1 MEIQLWREI
10 LEPYGQAVDE
20 LVVKF
25 NHIKQE
31 YQNARMYSPIE
42 SVSGRVKS
50 ISSIMEK
57 TQRKNVRIEELE
69 DKIEDIA
76 GIRIICQFVEDIN
89 TVVKIIRKRG
99 DLEVKQEKDY
109 ITNSKP
115 SGYRSYHI
123 IAYFMVKPCG
133 YQITKGGYSDK
144 LRYR

>member
-69 DKIEDIA
+69 DKIHMDITYED
-76 GIRIICQFVEDIN
+76 
-89 TVVKIIRKRG
+89 
-99 DLEVKQEKDY
+99 
-109 ITNSKP
+109 
-115 SGYRSYHI
+115 
-123 IAYFMVKPCG
+123 
-133 YQITKGGYSDK
+133 
-144 LRYR
+144 

>member
-89 TVVKIIRKRG
+89 TVVKICFCVLSCHKAVYLG
-99 DLEVKQEKDY
+99 FF
-109 ITNSKP
+109 
-115 SGYRSYHI
+115 HI
-123 IAYFMVKPCG
+123 ILFM
-133 YQITKGGYSDK
+133 K
-144 LRYR
+144 LHCIISSCLLHCY

>member
-57 TQRKNVRIEELE
+57 LR
-69 DKIEDIA
+69 
-76 GIRIICQFVEDIN
+76 
-89 TVVKIIRKRG
+89 
-99 DLEVKQEKDY
+99 EKM
-109 ITNSKP
+109 
-115 SGYRSYHI
+115 SG
-123 IAYFMVKPCG
+123 
-133 YQITKGGYSDK
+133 
-144 LRYR
+144 